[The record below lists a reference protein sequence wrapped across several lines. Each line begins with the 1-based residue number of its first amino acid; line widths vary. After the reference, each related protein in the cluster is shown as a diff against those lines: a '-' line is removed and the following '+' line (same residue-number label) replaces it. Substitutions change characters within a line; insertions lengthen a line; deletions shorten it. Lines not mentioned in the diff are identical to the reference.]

1 LIVLEQINLSF
12 ETVEEE
18 LVICRDLI
26 NQLKNELEDLED
38 NTKQLTKR
46 LEVLYAV

>member
-1 LIVLEQINLSF
+1 MIVLEQINSSF

-26 NQLKNELEDLED
+26 NQLKNELEDLEY
-38 NTKQLTKR
+38 NTTQLTKR